1 MVVDVELFEW
11 EKLVKIKLKLMYLQ
25 IFIFC
30 TFLSDYPEV
39 NLL

>member
-1 MVVDVELFEW
+1 MGEIGENLAQTHVPAN
-11 EKLVKIKLKLMYLQ
+11 LMIIL
-25 IFIFC
+25 C